1 MDPTVEAREM
11 NEIPIVIKSSG
22 YPLIGVLHP
31 AAGNQE
37 LGVLV
42 MVAGGPQYRI
52 GGHRQLVLW
61 ARRFSAQG
69 FPTFRFDFRG
79 MGDSYGDYVEFEHAE
94 NDIRSALDRFFEE
107 TPSLKQ
113 VVLWGECNACSASLF
128 YAHKD
133 PRIAGIVMLNP
144 WVRTEQGQAKA
155 VVKHYYLN
163 RLTQRSFWAKVV
175 GLKFDVVGSIR
186 SAVQMISLARGQ
198 KTDAPDKSKLGAVAG
213 VDLRPLPDR
222 MLDGL
227 SRFKGRIMLI
237 MSGRDMVS
245 KEFDD
250 LLQAVPKW
258 QEHLAAFGLVRHD
271 LEYADHT
278 FSTAEWREQVAE
290 WGIEWLSSFSTCPRK
305 QDSK

>member
-1 MDPTVEAREM
+1 M
-11 NEIPIVIKSSG
+11 NEKPLVIESTG
-22 YPLIGVLHP
+22 QPLVGMLHP
-31 AAGNQE
+31 APGKQE

-61 ARRFSAQG
+61 ARKFASRG
-69 FPTFRFDFRG
+69 FPVFRFDFSG
-79 MGDSYGDYVEFEHAE
+79 MGDSYGEYLEFENTE
-94 NDIRSALDRFFEE
+94 EDIRAALDRFFAE

-128 YAHKD
+128 FAHKD
-133 PRIAGIVMLNP
+133 PRVKGIVMLNP

-163 RLTQRSFWAKVV
+163 RLTQRSFWAKVL
-175 GLKFDVVGSIR
+175 GLKFDLVGSIR
-186 SAVQMISLARGQ
+186 SALQMIATARGQ
-198 KTDAPDKSKLGAVAG
+198 TAANPGRAKPDAKVAV
-213 VDLRPLPDR
+213 DPRPLPDR
-222 MLDGL
+222 MFDGL
-227 SRFKGRIMLI
+227 SRFKGRIMLV

-250 LLQAVPKW
+250 LLQAVPAW
-258 QEHLAAFGLVRHD
+258 HDQLASCALVRHD

-278 FSTAEWREQVAE
+278 FSTGEWRNQVAE
-290 WGIEWLSSFSTCPRK
+290 WGIEWLSGFSPGSSQ

>member
-1 MDPTVEAREM
+1 M
-11 NEIPIVIKSSG
+11 NEIPIVINSSG
-22 YPLIGVLHP
+22 YPLIGMLHP

-61 ARRFSAQG
+61 ARKFSAQG

-94 NDIRSALDRFFEE
+94 NDIRAALDRFFED

-133 PRIAGIVMLNP
+133 PRVVGIAMLNP

-163 RLTQRSFWAKVV
+163 RLTERSFWAKVF
-175 GLKFDVVGSIR
+175 GLKFDFVGSVR
-186 SAVQMISLARGQ
+186 SAIQMISKAQGLS
-198 KTDAPDKSKLGAVAG
+198 KTVSSGAPTEIAG
-213 VDLRPLPDR
+213 NVDHRPLPDR

-227 SRFKGRIMLI
+227 ALFKGRAMLI

-245 KEFDD
+245 KEFDG
-250 LLQAVPKW
+250 LLTTDPRWNKQLTACS
-258 QEHLAAFGLVRHD
+258 LVRHD
-271 LEYADHT
+271 LECADHT
-278 FSTAEWREQVAE
+278 FSTGEWRNQVAQ
-290 WGIEWLSSFSTCPRK
+290 WGSEWLASLPK
-305 QDSK
+305 PHDI

>member
-1 MDPTVEAREM
+1 M
-11 NEIPIVIKSSG
+11 NETPIVFESADSPIVG
-22 YPLIGVLHP
+22 MLHP
-31 AAGNQE
+31 AVGQQE

-61 ARRFSAQG
+61 ARKFAAHG
-69 FPTFRFDFRG
+69 FPVFRFDFSG
-79 MGDSYGDYVEFEHAE
+79 MGDSYGEYLGFEDVQHNIQA
-94 NDIRSALDRFFEE
+94 ALDRFFQEV
-107 TPSLKQ
+107 PSLKQ

-133 PRIAGIVMLNP
+133 PRVSGIVMLNP

-163 RLTQRSFWAKVV
+163 RLTQRSFWAKVF
-175 GLKFDVVGSIR
+175 GLKFDVLGSVR
-186 SAVQMISLARGQ
+186 SAIQMISLARGQ
-198 KTDAPDKSKLGAVAG
+198 TAGTRGNEEIEAKTE
-213 VDLRPLPDR
+213 VDRRPLPDR

-227 SRFKGRIMLI
+227 ARFKGRIMLV

-250 LLQAVPKW
+250 LLQAAPAW
-258 QEHLAAFGLVRHD
+258 NRHLAACDLIRHD
-271 LEYADHT
+271 LEHADHT
-278 FSTAEWREQVAE
+278 FSTGEWRDQVGK
-290 WGIEWLSSFSTCPRK
+290 WGIDWLNGFRSSQRVD
-305 QDSK
+305 QAQQAN